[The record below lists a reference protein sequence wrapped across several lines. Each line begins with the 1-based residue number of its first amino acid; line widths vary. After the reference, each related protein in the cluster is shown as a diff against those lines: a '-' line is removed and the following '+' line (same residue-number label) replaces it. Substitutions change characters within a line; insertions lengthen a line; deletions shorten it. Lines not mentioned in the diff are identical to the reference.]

1 LSSSD
6 PNLQNIPKKGELAE
20 LIRSSFAAEDGF
32 DLVAVDYSQIDLRVA
47 AHVSGD
53 AGLLKI
59 FREDKDVHRATAAWV
74 NGIAEEEVTD
84 KQRREAK
91 SLNFGIL
98 YGMGTYGFMRDS
110 GVDRERA
117 EFFIDRYMKS
127 FSGLKDYLDR
137 IKKFAAENGY
147 VETELGRRRY
157 IPNINSS
164 DFRMKNAA
172 ERMAIN
178 LPIQGLA
185 ADIMKKAM
193 TRADNYL
200 REHYSEKSA
209 YMILQ
214 IHDELI
220 FEVREDLSKDFAEK
234 IKQEMESVYKLQVPL
249 TADFSI
255 GKNWAEL

>member
-1 LSSSD
+1 
-6 PNLQNIPKKGELAE
+6 
-20 LIRSSFAAEDGF
+20 
-32 DLVAVDYSQIDLRVA
+32 
-47 AHVSGD
+47 
-53 AGLLKI
+53 
-59 FREDKDVHRATAAWV
+59 
-74 NGIAEEEVTD
+74 
-84 KQRREAK
+84 
-91 SLNFGIL
+91 
-98 YGMGTYGFMRDS
+98 
-110 GVDRERA
+110 
-117 EFFIDRYMKS
+117 
-127 FSGLKDYLDR
+127 
-137 IKKFAAENGY
+137 
-147 VETELGRRRY
+147 
-157 IPNINSS
+157 
-164 DFRMKNAA
+164 
-172 ERMAIN
+172 MAIN